1 MSEYVNNER
10 LREVVNQYNDMN
22 LSDDGVWCADYKQRL
37 DNKKINNKINDIKYK
52 LGVDFVTAKIK
63 KIEELH
69 RKYASFSEL
78 ERMQFNAEFRKV
90 KNELCDMIYKIAHG
104 RVASFKLYATLRN
117 PDDINDIVQDAMICV
132 FKYINRYDAD
142 RGSSAFAF
150 ITQIITN
157 SIILSLSNIRQR
169 EKTMIGGLDFFDNIN
184 TIDELSDGVSGISK
198 FIE

>member
-10 LREVVNQYNDMN
+10 LRDVVNLYNDMN
-22 LSDDGVWCADYKQRL
+22 LSDDGDWCAEYKKRL
-37 DNKKINNKINDIKYK
+37 DNKKQNQKMNDSKYK
-52 LGVDFVTAKIK
+52 LSVDFITNKVK
-63 KIEELH
+63 KIEDLH
-69 RKYASFSEL
+69 KRYNAFSDT
-78 ERMQFNAEFRKV
+78 ERLRFNAEFRKV

-104 RVASFKLYATLRN
+104 RVASFKLYATLKN

-132 FKYINRYDAD
+132 FKYINRYDSA